1 MLLLYRLGLNSQSQE
16 ITIMHADNSILLY
29 ILELLAAAVIAIPIF
44 HRLGLGSV
52 LGYLFAGAV
61 LGPWGLKL
69 INEVEDLRHLAEF
82 GVVFLLFLIGLE
94 MKPERLWVM
103 RRLVFGLGIAQVLIT
118 ALLLLGIAQLLGFP
132 LKVSIIA
139 AFGLALSSTAFGL
152 QILSDKGNLTCV
164 YGRASFAVL
173 LLQDLAVVPLMA
185 MVSLLSGGETLTS
198 SAWVGL
204 LEVTGGILLVIL
216 AGRFLLNP
224 ILDRVAASR
233 NSEVFIAATVLMV
246 LGIGRAMELLHLSM
260 ALGAFLAGL
269 MLAESHYRHQ
279 IEADIEPVRG
289 TLLGLFFMTVGM
301 SIDFGLLIREWHWV
315 SLAVAVLLFIK
326 TSVLWLLSRLSG
338 LDSRNALRTAL
349 LLSQAGEFG
358 FVLFGYAMIAG
369 VLLPERVQF
378 LTLVIALSMVTT
390 PFIVKLGDWWL
401 NLTAPDEIETAITHT
416 TALKPD
422 ASEIHGKVIIAGF
435 GRVGRRV
442 AQLLDR
448 AGVDYV
454 ALDNNH
460 ERVNQFRG
468 EGFNV
473 FFGDARKLKVLQSA
487 GAAHATMLIFSLDNF
502 SNLEQLVKDVRRYYP
517 NIQIHARA
525 HDIAHCEK
533 LLNDGANQV
542 AAETLEAGLRL
553 GEMALI
559 NSGFEKETA
568 QGVVANFR
576 QELYTALNDNVIYK
590 SKPPN

>member
-1 MLLLYRLGLNSQSQE
+1 
-16 ITIMHADNSILLY
+16 MHADNSILLY

-52 LGYLFAGAV
+52 LGYLVAGAV

-69 INEVEDLRHLAEF
+69 INEVEDLRHVAEF

-103 RRLVFGLGIAQVLIT
+103 RRLVFGLGFAQVLIT
-118 ALLLLGIAQLLGFP
+118 ALLLFGIAQLFGFP

-152 QILSDKGNLTCV
+152 QILSEKGALTCT
-164 YGRASFAVL
+164 YGRASFAIL

-198 SAWVGL
+198 SAGVGL
-204 LEVTGGILLVIL
+204 LEVSAGIVCVIL
-216 AGRFLLNP
+216 VGRFLLNP

-233 NSEVFIAATVLMV
+233 NSEVFIAATLLMV

-260 ALGAFLAGL
+260 ALGAFLTGL

-315 SLAVAVLLFIK
+315 LLAVAGLLLIK
-326 TSVLWLLSRLSG
+326 ICVIWVLSRISG

-358 FVLFGYAMIAG
+358 FVLFGLAMITG

-401 NLTAPDEIETAITHT
+401 TMTAPDESETAITNT
-416 TALKPD
+416 TAPTPN
-422 ASEIHGKVIIAGF
+422 AIEVHGKVIIAGF

-448 AGVDYV
+448 AGVEYI

-473 FFGDARKLKVLQSA
+473 FFGDASKLKVLQSA
-487 GAAHATMLIFSLDNF
+487 GAAHATMLLFSLDNF
-502 SNLEQLVKDVRRYYP
+502 TNLEHLVKDVRRHYP
-517 NIQIHARA
+517 KIQIHARA
-525 HDIAHCEK
+525 HDIAHCEQ

-542 AAETLEAGLRL
+542 VAETLEAGLRL

-559 NSGFEKETA
+559 NSGFDKDKA
-568 QGVVANFR
+568 NGVVKDFR
-576 QELYTALNDNVIYK
+576 LELYTALNDNVIYK
-590 SKPPN
+590 SRPPN

>member
-1 MLLLYRLGLNSQSQE
+1 
-16 ITIMHADNSILLY
+16 MHADNGILLY

-52 LGYLFAGAV
+52 LGYLVAGAV

-69 INEVEDLRHLAEF
+69 INEVDDLRHLAEF

-103 RRLVFGLGIAQVLIT
+103 RRLVFGLGVAQLLIT
-118 ALLLLGIAQLLGFP
+118 ALLLFGIAQLFGFP
-132 LKVSIIA
+132 TKVSIIA

-152 QILSDKGNLTCV
+152 QILSEKGALTCV
-164 YGRASFAVL
+164 YGRTSFAVL

-198 SAWVGL
+198 SAGVGL
-204 LEVTGGILLVIL
+204 LEVAGGILCVIFF
-216 AGRFLLNP
+216 GRFLLNP

-233 NSEVFIAATVLMV
+233 NSEVFIAATILMV

-260 ALGAFLAGL
+260 ALGAFLTGL

-301 SIDFGLLIREWHWV
+301 SIDFGLLIREWHWIL
-315 SLAVAVLLFIK
+315 LAVAGLLLIK
-326 TSVLWLLSRLSG
+326 TSVVWLLSRLSG

-358 FVLFGYAMIAG
+358 FVLFGYAMISG

-378 LTLVIALSMVTT
+378 LTLVVTLSMVTT
-390 PFIVKLGDWWL
+390 PFLVKSGDWWL
-401 NLTAPDEIETAITHT
+401 NLTAPDESETAIINT
-416 TALKPD
+416 TAPTPD
-422 ASEIHGKVIIAGF
+422 SNEDHGKVIIAGF

-448 AGVDYV
+448 AGVEYI
-454 ALDNNH
+454 ALDSNH

-487 GAAHATMLIFSLDNF
+487 GAAQATMLIFSLDNF
-502 SNLEQLVKDVRRYYP
+502 SNLEHLVKDVRRHYP
-517 NIQIHARA
+517 KIQIHARA
-525 HDIAHCEK
+525 HDIAHCGK

-542 AAETLEAGLRL
+542 VAETLEAGLQL

-559 NSGFEKETA
+559 NSGFEKDKA
-568 QGVVANFR
+568 VGLVADFR
-576 QELYTALNDNVIYK
+576 VELYTALYDTVLYK